1 MKCPYCNS
9 DNREGAVYCEKCE
22 MPLNMMTKKR
32 TVRKQAPV
40 QPEAVEP
47 LFYEVCPNCGAAL
60 SDCTPIVKTTVTSSG
75 GGYGLFSGCCGTI
88 LLGPLGLLC
97 GLRKR
102 TITSSSQTWWACR
115 KCGKEFIEKEAATS
129 YIDTAITGAA
139 TVTFMIAVIW
149 QVIFAVIG
157 FNRWVRDIAL
167 LTIAGVWIVLPEGI
181 KEATGHTIKQ
191 LLTVEKRT
199 SFYTRCVLFAFGSF
213 LLGAVIGSKVME
225 YLLG

>member
-1 MKCPYCNS
+1 M
-9 DNREGAVYCEKCE
+9 
-22 MPLNMMTKKR
+22 
-32 TVRKQAPV
+32 
-40 QPEAVEP
+40 
-47 LFYEVCPNCGAAL
+47 
-60 SDCTPIVKTTVTSSG
+60 PIVKTTVTSSG

-129 YIDTAITGAA
+129 YIDAAITGAA
-139 TVTFMIAVIW
+139 LATFMIAVIW
-149 QVIFAVIG
+149 QVIFAAIG
-157 FNRWVRDIAL
+157 YNRWVRDIAL
-167 LTIAGVWIVLPEGI
+167 LIIAGVWIVLPEGI
-181 KEATGHTIKQ
+181 KEATGYTIKQ
-191 LLTVEKRT
+191 LLTAEKRT
-199 SFYTRCVLFAFGSF
+199 NFYTRCVLFGFGSF